1 MLVTNFMS
9 AFALKNNMMKLKKLY
24 IYIPA
29 IGAGFALFGEDGLAF
44 ECGEVDCVFCDWI
57 RRIDRSLLNKE

>member
-44 ECGEVDCVFCDWI
+44 ECGEVDCVFCD
-57 RRIDRSLLNKE
+57 

>member
-1 MLVTNFMS
+1 MS
-9 AFALKNNMMKLKKLY
+9 AFALKNNMMKLKNC

-44 ECGEVDCVFCDWI
+44 ECGEVDRVFCD
-57 RRIDRSLLNKE
+57 